1 MEINIKSNLFK
12 RLVVALIGGIFFLA
26 MLIINKWSYFCLF
39 LGLKILILFEFYEIT
54 SLIKSKSL
62 FILNLFSS
70 IYLYII
76 SFLFFS
82 NIFPNYYLLLSFI
95 LIPYLILILGIFQ
108 NSISNSFQS
117 ISYCISSLIYISIP
131 FSLLHKISFYQYK
144 YEFGSVLSIFLI
156 TWANDSGA
164 FFIGKLYGK
173 NKLYKMIS
181 PKKTWEGAFG
191 GFLFSLIFGYLLSL
205 YSIFKMDIWYIYAPL
220 ICITGIL
227 GDLIASLLK
236 RNFEIKDSGN
246 FLPGHGGFLDR
257 FDSII
262 ISIPFFVFLKI
273 ILKIY
278 F

>member
-12 RLVVALIGGIFFLA
+12 RLIVALIGGCFFLT
-26 MLIINKWSYFCLF
+26 MLMVNKWSYFFLF
-39 LGLKILILFEFYEIT
+39 LGLKILILLEFYKIT
-54 SLIKSKSL
+54 SLIKSKFL
-62 FILNLFSS
+62 FILGLFSS
-70 IYLYII
+70 VYLYVI

-82 NIFPNYYLLLSFI
+82 DIFPNYYFLLSFL
-95 LIPYLILILGIFQ
+95 LIPYLILIFGIFKS
-108 NSISNSFQS
+108 SISNSFKN
-117 ISYCISSLIYISIP
+117 ISYFILSLIYISIP
-131 FSLLHKISFYQYK
+131 FSLLHTISFFDSK
-144 YEFGSVLSIFLI
+144 YEFGIVLSIFLI

-164 FFIGKLYGK
+164 YFIGKLFGK

-181 PKKTWEGAFG
+181 PKKTWEGALG

-205 YSIFKMDIWYIYAPL
+205 FSIFRMDIWYIYAPL

-236 RNFEIKDSGN
+236 RSFAIKDSGN

-262 ISIPFFVFLKI
+262 ISIPFFVFFKI
-273 ILKIY
+273 ILKS
-278 F
+278 